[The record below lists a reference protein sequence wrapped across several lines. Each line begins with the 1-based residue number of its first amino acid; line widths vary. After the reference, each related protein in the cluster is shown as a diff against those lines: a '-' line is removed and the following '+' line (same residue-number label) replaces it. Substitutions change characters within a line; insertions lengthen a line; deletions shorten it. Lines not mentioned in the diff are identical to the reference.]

1 MSTVYTGGHSSAA
14 AAVDEQN
21 GLLSPAQIQL
31 QFFQKLSADAGRIA
45 LPQLTAHIGQNRGR
59 QRRVLISL
67 GQGQQMIFARLC
79 SVIAFYRRSC
89 GSHQQQTVILC
100 CTVFC
105 HFPGMITRIGLR
117 FVSGFLFFVNNHAA
131 KVVQWRK
138 HCGSGANDHPC
149 LAALDPAVLVIPLRC
164 RQAAVHD
171 CHLIPEIQAE
181 FFQHLR
187 GQRDFR
193 HQQDGVFPLVQR
205 VLDEANIHLGFAAA
219 GNAVQQR
226 CLGLAALLQLLQ
238 PQKGGLLLLIQCNR
252 LRCFGFQQFGHP
264 TDLNGFCGQNSQRYQ
279 TPDERS
285 THTGQVAHLFFWQL
299 PCLMDHPQHLFPPFF
314 QRALTDL
321 AQGLFQR

>member
-1 MSTVYTGGHSSAA
+1 M
-14 AAVDEQN
+14 
-21 GLLSPAQIQL
+21 
-31 QFFQKLSADAGRIA
+31 
-45 LPQLTAHIGQNRGR
+45 
-59 QRRVLISL
+59 
-67 GQGQQMIFARLC
+67 
-79 SVIAFYRRSC
+79 
-89 GSHQQQTVILC
+89 
-100 CTVFC
+100 
-105 HFPGMITRIGLR
+105 
-117 FVSGFLFFVNNHAA
+117 
-131 KVVQWRK
+131 
-138 HCGSGANDHPC
+138 
-149 LAALDPAVLVIPLRC
+149 
-164 RQAAVHD
+164 HD
-171 CHLIPEIQAE
+171 CHLIPEIQSE
-181 FFQHLR
+181 FLQHLR

-299 PCLMDHPQHLFPPFF
+299 TGLMDHPQHFFPPFF
-314 QRALTDL
+314 QRTLTDL
-321 AQGLFQR
+321 AQSLFQRQGQPQHGDLFLPDILLKLLLHGHMAAFYQLCQLFFDVLGLQKLF